1 MIAFGGSGPL
11 QAMAIA
17 AKLNIPRVIFPI
29 GAGVMSAMGLLASP
43 LSFEQALTR
52 RTFLED
58 INPEAFAEILAPLT
72 KAAKQP
78 LLAAGLS
85 HADIRPRI
93 RLDMRY
99 FGQGH
104 EIEVTVPGDDP
115 AKAFSALPGLF
126 GARYTSL
133 FGVAPMDES
142 LEVVTWKV
150 EVVGPPPPLQSGYR
164 VTGSGN
170 AATAS
175 EARKGTRTCGFGGSP
190 VEASVYDRYALI
202 PGQTIIGPAL
212 IEERES
218 TCVITPGNR
227 ATVDNALNIVAELEA

>member
-1 MIAFGGSGPL
+1 
-11 QAMAIA
+11 
-17 AKLNIPRVIFPI
+17 
-29 GAGVMSAMGLLASP
+29 
-43 LSFEQALTR
+43 
-52 RTFLED
+52 
-58 INPEAFAEILAPLT
+58 
-72 KAAKQP
+72 
-78 LLAAGLS
+78 
-85 HADIRPRI
+85 
-93 RLDMRY
+93 
-99 FGQGH
+99 
-104 EIEVTVPGDDP
+104 
-115 AKAFSALPGLF
+115 
-126 GARYTSL
+126 
-133 FGVAPMDES
+133 MDES

-175 EARKGTRTCGFGGSP
+175 EARKGRRTCGFGGSL